1 MATTSQRMGR
11 SCQTY
16 PACVTAIRPRQPSH
30 SDTRAHHTAQ
40 DASAQNASD
49 VAIDFA
55 RRVLDVVD
63 TIPSGR
69 VMAYGDIAEYLG
81 GGGPR
86 RVANVMSTRGAEVP
100 WWRVLRADGTPA
112 PQVAA
117 RQLRHLHDEGT
128 PMKPSGDRVDIAHA
142 RWFGP
147 GS

>member
-1 MATTSQRMGR
+1 M
-11 SCQTY
+11 
-16 PACVTAIRPRQPSH
+16 TAIRPRQPSH
-30 SDTRAHHTAQ
+30 SEAPDHRTVQESSAQDTSAQ
-40 DASAQNASD
+40 DASDEA
-49 VAIDFA
+49 VDFV
-55 RRVLDVVD
+55 RRVLDAVD

-86 RVANVMSTRGAEVP
+86 RVAKVMSTRGAEVP

-117 RQLRHLHDEGT
+117 RQLQHLHDEGT
-128 PMKPSGDRVDIAHA
+128 PMKPSGDRVDIVHA